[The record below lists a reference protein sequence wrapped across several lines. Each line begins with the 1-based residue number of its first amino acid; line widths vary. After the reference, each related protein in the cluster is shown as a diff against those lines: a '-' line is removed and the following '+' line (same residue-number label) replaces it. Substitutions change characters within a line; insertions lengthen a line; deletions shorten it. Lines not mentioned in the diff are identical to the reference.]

1 MSSECDAFHEFA
13 ALPGSGDGEQK
24 RPRGT
29 ERARWR
35 RRGSGAEYRAAEEGD
50 GAGERRTAEEG
61 GRRRHGVRVGAVVR
75 QRRRGGGDR
84 SGRETRRRR
93 ESVKWRRE
101 VV

>member
-35 RRGSGAEYRAAEEGD
+35 RRGSGAEYRA
-50 GAGERRTAEEG
+50 
-61 GRRRHGVRVGAVVR
+61 
-75 QRRRGGGDR
+75 QNRRRGVKAAAR
-84 SGRETRRRR
+84 S
-93 ESVKWRRE
+93 ESWSSGE
-101 VV
+101 W